1 MKPDPPLTAPAIN
14 AVVLT
19 GSTET
24 HYRRAGSGP
33 LVLLLSG
40 TGGEISGGQ
49 LFREL
54 SEQFRVIAPRM
65 PAAAGE
71 GSIPLALSSWLR
83 DLIDGLGLVRPHL
96 VAEEAFGIAA
106 LRFAM
111 VDPERVGRLVIVC
124 RDHTDP
130 AAPYDVLSD
139 VLEHSGIPLL
149 LLRADAGVEG
159 ALLTPELL
167 VETIRFLSR
176 KPGDAEDRK
185 VDEPPEE
192 AVAAL

>member
-1 MKPDPPLTAPAIN
+1 MKADPPLAAPAIN

-19 GSTET
+19 GPTET

-33 LVLLLSG
+33 SVLLLSG

-54 SEQFRVIAPRM
+54 SDQFRVIAPRM

-71 GSIPLALSSWLR
+71 PSIPLALSSWLR
-83 DLIDGLGLVRPHL
+83 DLIDGLGLVRPDL
-96 VAEEAFGIAA
+96 VAEEAFGISA

-111 VDPERVGRLVIVC
+111 LDADRVGRLVILS
-124 RDHTDP
+124 RDHADP
-130 AAPYDVLSD
+130 DAPSDGLSD
-139 VLEHSGIPLL
+139 VLEKSRHPLL
-149 LLRADAGVEG
+149 LLRVDAGAEG
-159 ALLTPELL
+159 ALLSPEQL

-176 KPGDAEDRK
+176 KPGDSEKRP
-185 VDEPPEE
+185 V
-192 AVAAL
+192 AVL